1 MTDAPD
7 NNVRV
12 SCSPHLCGN
21 RTTRRIMIDVSI
33 ALLPACGMGIYTFGI
48 RALAVLVLCVASCV
62 MSEFLFCL
70 LMHKEQTVGDWSAVV
85 TGLILGVNLPA
96 SVPLW
101 LPLLGGAFAMV
112 IVKLL
117 FGGIGQNFMNPALA
131 ARCFL
136 LISFAGIMTA
146 FPATYRTILPNATD
160 AVSSATPLAAVRAG
174 ENPDWLRML
183 LDTHN
188 GCIGESSPI
197 AIAVGALYLL
207 IRRVITPRI
216 PLIYLG
222 STIGLIALF
231 QVFSGSG
238 AFLTPGYLVA
248 QLCGGGLLIGA
259 SFMANDYTTSPIT
272 PWGQVLYALLL
283 GLLTS
288 LFRVFGSAA
297 EGVSYAIIIGNCVV
311 PLIESVT
318 QPVPLTGRHGKGG
331 KKG

>member
-131 ARCFL
+131 GRVFL
-136 LISFAGIMTA
+136 FLSFSQQMTS
-146 FPATYRTILPNATD
+146 FSYDGVT
-160 AVSSATPLAAVRAG
+160 SATPLKLLKDSGEVTGLKSMFLGTEAG
-174 ENPDWLRML
+174 
-183 LDTHN
+183 T
-188 GCIGESSPI
+188 IGETSVL
-197 AIAVGALYLL
+197 A
-207 IRRVITPRI
+207 
-216 PLIYLG
+216 
-222 STIGLIALF
+222 
-231 QVFSGSG
+231 
-238 AFLTPGYLVA
+238 
-248 QLCGGGLLIGA
+248 LLIGA
-259 SFMANDYTTSPIT
+259 IYLLVKKIIDYRIPLFYLVSFLVCMADTDWMWNF
-272 PWGQVLYALLL
+272 L
-283 GLLTS
+283 
-288 LFRVFGSAA
+288 RH
-297 EGVSYAIIIGNCVV
+297 SYAAAD
-311 PLIESVT
+311 
-318 QPVPLTGRHGKGG
+318 
-331 KKG
+331 

>member
-7 NNVRV
+7 KNVHV
-12 SCSPHLCGN
+12 SCSPHLCAS

-48 RALAVLVLCVASCV
+48 RALAVLLLSVTACV

-70 LMHKEQTVGDWSAVV
+70 LVHKAQTIGDWSAVV
-85 TGLILGVNLPA
+85 TGLILGVNLPVG
-96 SVPLW
+96 VPFW
-101 LPLLGGAFAMV
+101 IPLVGGAFAMV
-112 IVKLL
+112 VVKLL

-136 LISFAGIMTA
+136 LISFAGLMTA
-146 FPATYRTILPNATD
+146 FPTSYRTIFPVAAD

-174 ENPDWLRML
+174 ENPDWLRLL
-183 LDTHN
+183 LDTHT

-197 AIAVGALYLL
+197 AVLVGALYLFV
-207 IRRVITPRI
+207 RRVITPRI

-222 STIGLIALF
+222 ATIGLIALF
-231 QVFSGSG
+231 QLFCGNASL
-238 AFLTPGYLVA
+238 LTPGYLMA

-259 SFMANDYTTSPIT
+259 FFMANDYTTSPIT

-311 PLIESVT
+311 PLIEGVT
-318 QPVPLTGRHGKGG
+318 LPMPLSGRDRKGG
-331 KKG
+331 RRI